1 MTKFYTNT
9 IAVLNIYKK
18 PSLKSEVTSQ
28 MIYGDSFSILRKT
41 ARWIKIKT
49 KEDNYNGYILN
60 KNYSEFLKPTHKIDV
75 LKAKVY
81 KYPNKFRKINKPT
94 NVLSFFQDKKFCLS
108 GSKQITLLGDIVISI
123 EKIRSEA
130 KGLGKKFSDHFIHIC
145 IHGLLHLFG
154 YNHKKKSEA
163 KIMQEK
169 EISIL
174 KQLSIP
180 SPY

>member
-1 MTKFYTNT
+1 MNLKKVKVLEKNT
-9 IAVLNIYKK
+9 FPKK
-18 PSLKSEVTSQ
+18 K
-28 MIYGDSFSILRKT
+28 MIEIDFNKN
-41 ARWIKIKT
+41 IKT
-49 KEDNYNGYILN
+49 EEIEIKDYIFSSVKKCFETLKKNQEDYYLSIFLTNNYDIKKLN
-60 KNYSEFLKPTHKIDV
+60 
-75 LKAKVY
+75 
-81 KYPNKFRKINKPT
+81 NKFRKINKPT
-94 NVLSFFQDKKFCLS
+94 NVLSFAQDKKFCLG
-108 GSKQITLLGDIVISI
+108 GSKHVILLGDIVISL

-130 KGLGKKFSDHFIHIC
+130 KDLEKKFSDHFIHIC

-154 YNHKKKSEA
+154 YNHKKESEA

>member
-1 MTKFYTNT
+1 MNLKKVKVLEKNT
-9 IAVLNIYKK
+9 FPKK
-18 PSLKSEVTSQ
+18 KMIEIDFHKKLKSEE
-28 MIYGDSFSILRKT
+28 IELKDYIFSSVKKCFETLKKNQEDYYLSIFLT
-41 ARWIKIKT
+41 NNYDIKK
-49 KEDNYNGYILN
+49 LN
-60 KNYSEFLKPTHKIDV
+60 
-75 LKAKVY
+75 
-81 KYPNKFRKINKPT
+81 NKFRKINKPT
-94 NVLSFFQDKKFCLS
+94 NVLSFVQDKKFCLS
-108 GSKQITLLGDIVISI
+108 GSKKIILLGDIVISI

-130 KGLGKKFSDHFIHIC
+130 KDLGKNFSDHFIHIC

-174 KQLSIP
+174 KQLSIA